1 MGILKKVLGTHEEGE
16 EPPRSA
22 ELTEDTCP
30 HTALIT
36 HWDEPG
42 DLGKKD
48 KATYTCESCGQVF
61 SYEQAREFLD
71 KPPAVLT
78 SVSRDR

>member
-1 MGILKKVLGTHEEGE
+1 MGILKKVLSGHDDAEQQRGLREPTEEN
-16 EPPRSA
+16 
-22 ELTEDTCP
+22 CP

-61 SYEQAREFLD
+61 SYEQAREFLE
-71 KPPAVLT
+71 KPPAVLA
-78 SVSRDR
+78 SLNRDH

>member
-1 MGILKKVLGTHEEGE
+1 MGILKKVLGGHEDVEQQ
-16 EPPRSA
+16 PAPS
-22 ELTEDTCP
+22 ELTEENCP

-48 KATYTCESCGQVF
+48 KATYTCESCGRVF
-61 SYEQAREFLD
+61 NYEQARQFLE
-71 KPPAVLT
+71 KPPAVLA
-78 SVSRDR
+78 SVRRDR